1 MIILHTIGVQGIKT
15 GFNEIGICE
24 YNVCFHSMINNS
36 FLSFTESGVIS
47 LDKEVV
53 FSNGFAVL
61 KCYSIPIGKP
71 LQYCRFLRPDGK
83 GFNVVPA
90 NK

>member
-1 MIILHTIGVQGIKT
+1 MV
-15 GFNEIGICE
+15 
-24 YNVCFHSMINNS
+24 NNS
-36 FLSFTESGVIS
+36 FLTFAESDVIS

-61 KCYSIPIGKP
+61 KCYSVPIGKP

-83 GFNVVPA
+83 GFNVVPG
-90 NK
+90 NKYVVQFL